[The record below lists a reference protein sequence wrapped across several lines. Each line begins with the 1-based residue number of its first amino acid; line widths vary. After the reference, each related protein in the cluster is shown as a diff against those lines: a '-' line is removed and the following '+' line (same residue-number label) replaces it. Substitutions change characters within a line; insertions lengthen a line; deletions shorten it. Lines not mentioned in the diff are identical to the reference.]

1 MRRKI
6 MNILILSVLLIS
18 MAGCERETDE
28 ENSGKMQGMQHLYA
42 SNAYGYYFEVY
53 SAESEHGREG
63 DQIEIAAPDEELY
76 FMIENAGK
84 NRKMAIQVFIDY
96 VQVPIVIDGKDY
108 LTYEK
113 ETGAGYSGATAFHF
127 KNAVDKK
134 TNHKLTVTMTASSD
148 VHSDDMEDGTL
159 QPYSLSYDYSLILNP
174 DFEMKEAS
182 VQNYEKET
190 VLSQDMWN
198 GILFNFDLKKHRRS
212 IPPATVTCKTGQNL
226 TLQYF
231 AGGYENCSEA
241 VILFCIGMQQ
251 AEINHQKFIR
261 VKTGNQN
268 IVRGTV
274 SLKAPEKAGEYEVTG
289 WIIPDPYAKEQKEL
303 MPLDAVPRFTLV
315 VK

>member
-1 MRRKI
+1 MFAGVRF
-6 MNILILSVLLIS
+6 LFAGVLVLFFS
-18 MAGCERETDE
+18 C
-28 ENSGKMQGMQHLYA
+28 K
-42 SNAYGYYFEVY
+42 
-53 SAESEHGREG
+53 
-63 DQIEIAAPDEELY
+63 QIKECKKTKDAWNWSLLFAFVNTSLH
-76 FMIENAGK
+76 F
-84 NRKMAIQVFIDY
+84 
-96 VQVPIVIDGKDY
+96 VIDGKDH

-113 ETGAGYSGATAFHF
+113 KIGAGYSGATAFQF

-148 VHSDDMEDGTL
+148 IHSDDMEDGTL

-174 DFEMKEAS
+174 NFEMKEAS

-274 SLKAPEKAGEYEVTG
+274 SLKAPEKSGKYEVTG

-303 MPLDAVPRFTLV
+303 MPLDAAPRFTLV
-315 VK
+315 VE